1 MPESFCPECEGKI
14 RLSASPS
21 KGDNVTCPACGAYL
35 QVVSTSPIE
44 LDWAFDDDDEEEFEE
59 EEYDYES

>member
-1 MPESFCPECEGKI
+1 M
-14 RLSASPS
+14 
-21 KGDNVTCPACGAYL
+21 
-35 QVVSTSPIE
+35 VVSTSPIE